1 ICSSCPMLRLM
12 EGSLYRWRLISQRR
26 SGACATLP
34 AAASQSRRTAG
45 ATRRVSPAA
54 PCSDGRPRGRGGPHP
69 RTVGRGRTARPTEQR
84 ATLTPRGRI
93 RQGRDTMDAFELSD
107 LDRQRAEAGKLY
119 LEFLR
124 TPALSLGLYVLPA
137 GGVDAQ
143 QPHKEEEVYYVV
155 SG

>member
-1 ICSSCPMLRLM
+1 
-12 EGSLYRWRLISQRR
+12 
-26 SGACATLP
+26 
-34 AAASQSRRTAG
+34 
-45 ATRRVSPAA
+45 
-54 PCSDGRPRGRGGPHP
+54 
-69 RTVGRGRTARPTEQR
+69 
-84 ATLTPRGRI
+84 
-93 RQGRDTMDAFELSD
+93 MDAFELSD

-155 SG
+155 SGRAMVRVDDEDRSVQPGSIIFAPPGLQHRFHSITEDLRLVVFFAPAEGTANVVDKQRR